1 MESFMDSDE
10 EEGRRRESI
19 MDSKRKFRAP
29 KGVPYADEE
38 PAESDV
44 ESVRERLKR
53 KSDNKNKRKQLLAA
67 SNEEVKEKGGERKQT
82 QKAGGGREGQ

>member
-1 MESFMDSDE
+1 M
-10 EEGRRRESI
+10 
-19 MDSKRKFRAP
+19 
-29 KGVPYADEE
+29 PYADEE

-67 SNEEVKEKGGERKQT
+67 ASNEEVKEKGDEWKQT
-82 QKAGGGREGQ
+82 QQSKQLRQFRLNAHAHTVLS

>member
-1 MESFMDSDE
+1 MDSDE

-19 MDSKRKFRAP
+19 MDSKRKVRAP
-29 KGVPYADEE
+29 KGVPYADEK
-38 PAESDV
+38 PAKSDV

-67 SNEEVKEKGGERKQT
+67 SIEEVKEKAGQRKLS
-82 QKAGGGREGQ
+82 QKAGTGRDGQ

>member
-1 MESFMDSDE
+1 M
-10 EEGRRRESI
+10 
-19 MDSKRKFRAP
+19 
-29 KGVPYADEE
+29 PYADEE

-67 SNEEVKEKGGERKQT
+67 SNEEVKEKGGEWKQT
-82 QKAGGGREGQ
+82 QKAGAGREGQ